1 MSITADFHM
10 HSSHSGDGNTP
21 MEEMIRQALNTGLTH
36 LCFTEHQD
44 FDYPASPDLPPDYFL
59 LDTDAYRQ
67 ELISVQEQY
76 KDQIQVGF
84 GVELGLQPHLTAKLQ
99 QYVKSWPFDF
109 IIASSHV
116 CNGQDPYYPAFYK
129 GRPRQDAYRE
139 YFASILETIRTFQD
153 FDVYGHLD
161 YIVRYGPDKDQNYTY
176 EPYADILDEILR
188 LLIQPGKGLEINTG
202 GLRCGLRETNPCLSI
217 LKRYRR
223 LGGEIITAGSDAH
236 TPEDIGYA
244 FRQAEELL
252 KAAGFSH
259 YTTFHNRR
267 PLFHRL

>member
-84 GVELGLQPHLTAKLQ
+84 GVELGLQPHLTTKLQ

-129 GRPRQDAYRE
+129 GRPSRMPTGNTLRPYWKR
-139 YFASILETIRTFQD
+139 FGHSRILTYMVIWTILYATARTKTKTI
-153 FDVYGHLD
+153 HM
-161 YIVRYGPDKDQNYTY
+161 NHT
-176 EPYADILDEILR
+176 
-188 LLIQPGKGLEINTG
+188 LIFWMKSSV
-202 GLRCGLRETNPCLSI
+202 C
-217 LKRYRR
+217 
-223 LGGEIITAGSDAH
+223 
-236 TPEDIGYA
+236 
-244 FRQAEELL
+244 
-252 KAAGFSH
+252 
-259 YTTFHNRR
+259 
-267 PLFHRL
+267 